1 MWIFYRIK
9 YFVENFLYGI
19 KRFIQR
25 GKRGYSDYDI
35 FDMSYWFVEVIVP
48 MLKQLKETKHSY
60 PCNMT
65 EEEWDNQ
72 LDKMIKCFIEMSE
85 DGCSMKNE
93 YKDKLFGS
101 IEWNEFVEN
110 INKDE
115 TEEYKELREKWIN
128 REEEIWNYREKM
140 KKEAF
145 DLFSKHF
152 WNLWD

>member
-1 MWIFYRIK
+1 
-9 YFVENFLYGI
+9 
-19 KRFIQR
+19 
-25 GKRGYSDYDI
+25 
-35 FDMSYWFVEVIVP
+35 
-48 MLKQLKETKHSY
+48 
-60 PCNMT
+60 
-65 EEEWDNQ
+65 
-72 LDKMIKCFIEMSE
+72 MSE

-115 TEEYKELREKWIN
+115 TEEYKELREKWLN
-128 REEEIWNYREKM
+128 RQEEIWNYREKM

-152 WNLWD
+152 WSLWD

>member
-9 YFVENFLYGI
+9 DFIEGFPYRI

-25 GKRGYSDYDI
+25 GKKGYSDYDT
-35 FDMSYWFVEVIVP
+35 FDISYWFIQVIIP
-48 MLKQLKETKHSY
+48 MLKQLKETKHGY
-60 PCNMT
+60 PCHMT
-65 EEEWDNQ
+65 MEEWDSK

-93 YKDKLFGS
+93 YQDELFDN
-101 IEWNEFVEN
+101 INWNEFVEN
-110 INKDE
+110 INKEE
-115 TEEYKELREKWIN
+115 TKEHKELREKWRN
-128 REEEIWNYREKM
+128 REEEIWDYREKM

-145 DLFSKHF
+145 DLFSECF

>member
-1 MWIFYRIK
+1 MWIFNRIK
-9 YFVENFLYGI
+9 RFI
-19 KRFIQR
+19 KDIPYKIKWFIQR
-25 GKRGYSDYDI
+25 GKRGYSDCDI
-35 FDMSYWFVEVIVP
+35 FDMSYWFIQVIVP
-48 MLKQLKETKHSY
+48 MLKQLKETKHGY
-60 PCNMT
+60 PCDMT
-65 EEEWDNQ
+65 EKEWDNQ

-93 YKDKLFGS
+93 YENKLFEN
-101 IEWNEFVEN
+101 IEWNEE
-110 INKDE
+110 E
-115 TEEYKELREKWIN
+115 TEEHKELREEWLN